1 MSGIPSAAMTAPPLT
16 LRVASALFEIETTE
30 PAKTS
35 RLVLKVVSGLFG
47 VLLVWAIF
55 GQLDIVAVA
64 EGRLVPETYV
74 KIVQPAEGGVVRELL
89 VKEGDAVE
97 AGQVLARL
105 DPTLAA
111 ADAMAVNKELDLQR
125 LQLRRIEA
133 ELAGTALSH
142 QAADDPLLFS
152 QVQAQQRTHRQ
163 TFLDSL
169 AAEQMAKQRT
179 EHELASATETRKKL
193 ETTLPSYLRQA
204 EAYEK
209 LAGQKLIG
217 QLQAEEKR
225 REAQEQTQDLESQRA
240 TTEGLRAALSQHDRR
255 LAQLRSTYESD
266 LNALRLE
273 TLSSISQLEQS
284 ASKNTY
290 REGLLELKAPQAGI
304 VKELATTTVG
314 AVIQPGTVLM
324 SLVPDEEPL
333 IAEVAIENQDIGFVE
348 PGQSV
353 RLKVAAYQFQKYGM
367 LEGRV
372 KTVSADASQPTST
385 PSGAAAPASPMFK
398 ALIELDRQQIQVNGL
413 ELPTLAGMQVSAEI
427 VQGKR
432 TVMEYLLSPVQRVGW
447 EAGRER

>member
-1 MSGIPSAAMTAPPLT
+1 MSGIPSAAMTPPPLT

-47 VLLVWAIF
+47 VLLVWAVF

-111 ADAMAVNKELDLQR
+111 ADAMAVNKELTLQR

-133 ELAGTALSH
+133 ELAGTALTR

-179 EHELASATETRKKL
+179 EHELASATETQKKL

-209 LAGQKLIG
+209 LAGQKLVG

-225 REAQEQTQDLESQRA
+225 REAQEQAQDLESQRA
-240 TTEGLRAALSQHDRR
+240 TVEGLGASLSQHDRR
-255 LAQLRSTYESD
+255 LAQLKSMYESD

-273 TLSSISQLEQS
+273 TLSSISQLEQN

-304 VKELATTTVG
+304 VKELATTTLG

-324 SLVPDEEPL
+324 SLVPDQEPL

-348 PGQSV
+348 PGQPV
-353 RLKVAAYQFQKYGM
+353 RIKVAAYQFQKYGM
-367 LEGRV
+367 LEGKV
-372 KTVSADASQPTST
+372 KTVSADASESTST
-385 PSGAAAPASPMFK
+385 PASTAAPSPPMFK
-398 ALIELDRQQIQVNGL
+398 ALIALDRQQIHVNGL
-413 ELPTLAGMQVSAEI
+413 DLPTLAGMQISAEI

-432 TVMEYLLSPVQRVGW
+432 TVMEYLLSPIQRVGW
-447 EAGRER
+447 ESARER